1 MFNLKIERMRNKLTQ
16 KELGEKVGLTGNMIG
31 EVEAGRVQPS
41 VKSIS
46 KLADVLGVSVDYLLG
61 RTDK

>member
-1 MFNLKIERMRNKLTQ
+1 MRNKLTQ

>member
-16 KELGEKVGLTGNMIG
+16 KELGEKVGISKNTIG
-31 EVEAGRVQPS
+31 DIERGKIQPS
-41 VKSIS
+41 VRSVS
-46 KLADVLGVSVDYLLG
+46 KMADVLGVSVDYLLG

>member
-1 MFNLKIERMRNKLTQ
+1 VFNLKIERMRNKLTQ